1 MLVCQCDDGLYINTK
16 FSLLRATLRARHTSC
31 WYRVYEMSPEEHVL
45 LLLCQQVFDIA
56 DQVQFL
62 KMSTVPDE
70 KTPGDF

>member
-31 WYRVYEMSPEEHVL
+31 LYKMSPEEHVL
-45 LLLCQQVFDIA
+45 LLLCQRVFDIA
-56 DQVQFL
+56 DQVQFF
-62 KMSTVPDE
+62 KMSTAPDE